1 MLKMIQWNYQ
11 LTKQNWP
18 ACELGIL
25 QPFNR
30 FSFAFG
36 SKKLPGLSRNGPL
49 ETSLTRSFTGY
60 HEAAQKRL
68 GQNSIPKQSHRKI
81 RHHRPSLSGN
91 HERLINSKS
100 EKNTHSFLFGGRP
113 NRFFEIACFD
123 SKLQ

>member
-1 MLKMIQWNYQ
+1 MIQWNYQ

-60 HEAAQKRL
+60 HEAAQKDWVKIPF
-68 GQNSIPKQSHRKI
+68 QNSPIEEFDTIDLVSRATI
-81 RHHRPSLSGN
+81 RG
-91 HERLINSKS
+91 
-100 EKNTHSFLFGGRP
+100 
-113 NRFFEIACFD
+113 
-123 SKLQ
+123 